1 MCTNNDWMEFC
12 PGDILLF
19 LDLHP
24 AVATSHQ
31 KKTQFLRNKGIFVYH
46 VVYDILPVSNAE
58 FFWPDLCLEFNDW
71 LKAVSNS
78 DGAICISRAVADE
91 LAKWLKTNGRESLRP
106 FKIGWF
112 HLGADVRNA
121 VPSLGLPADSPQVFA
136 ELAARPSFLMVGT
149 LEPRK
154 AHKQVSCRL

>member
-1 MCTNNDWMEFC
+1 M
-12 PGDILLF
+12 
-19 LDLHP
+19 
-24 AVATSHQ
+24 
-31 KKTQFLRNKGIFVYH
+31 RNKGIFVYH
-46 VVYDILPVSNAE
+46 VVYDILPVLNPE

-71 LKAVSNS
+71 LQAVSNS

-91 LAKWLKTNGRESLRP
+91 LAEWVKTNGHKRLRP

-112 HLGADVRNA
+112 HLGADVENA
-121 VPSLGLPADSPQVFA
+121 MPSLGLPADSGLVFA

-154 AHKQVSCRL
+154 RS